1 MLKVAPCTVGRTVV
15 RSVVRSYGRTVV
27 RSYGRT
33 VVRSNIQIFSARWVT
48 TILYNYE
55 ATLCELHYYLEQSSC
70 QSSFAVKSVM
80 HITNTVAHKQNR
92 EAFATGVST
101 AKTVCTEFERSLLR
115 LKDQFIKF
123 PKTRQEL

>member
-15 RSVVRSYGRTVV
+15 RSVV